1 MPSLHKRVVANYI
14 VRYTESMVKKATKK
28 VVKKSAVAEKVDY
41 WPNRMSL
48 AVAAL
53 AAVTLVLLAVIAV
66 YM

>member
-1 MPSLHKRVVANYI
+1 VTNYI

-28 VVKKSAVAEKVDY
+28 VVKKSASTEKVDY

-53 AAVTLVLLAVIAV
+53 SAVTLVLLAVIAI
-66 YM
+66 YS

>member
-1 MPSLHKRVVANYI
+1 M
-14 VRYTESMVKKATKK
+14 KKATKK